1 MTDETILVLKGLLKN
16 ELSDIR
22 DGIHQLDSNIEKLNK
37 RLDKIESKLSV
48 NSYLLEKINVDINS
62 VRDVQDAHMK
72 QSEKY
77 YEESMKHEYRQV

>member
-16 ELSDIR
+16 ELSDIK